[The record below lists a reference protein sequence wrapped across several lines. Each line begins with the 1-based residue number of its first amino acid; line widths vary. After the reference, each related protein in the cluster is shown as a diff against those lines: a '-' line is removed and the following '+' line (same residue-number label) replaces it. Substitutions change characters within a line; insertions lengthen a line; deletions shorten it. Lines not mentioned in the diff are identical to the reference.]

1 MRIRSYEAVS
11 VDLPLREGYRIA
23 GQRITFVRNVLLRLE
38 TESGLRG
45 YGSAAPAGDVCGESD
60 DACLQAL
67 RGPLRKL
74 ALGAEVG
81 PDPSPLSEEA
91 LHSAPAC
98 PAARAAL
105 DMALWDLA
113 AREVGVPLVRLWGG
127 ELRPLPTSVTIG
139 ICSVQDTLE
148 AGRRWIEQGF
158 QILKV
163 KIGEEVELD
172 IERLRR
178 LRAVLGPEVTLRVDG
193 NQGYTIEAARALLRG
208 AADLNLEM
216 FEQPLD
222 ARDLDGLAELRRES
236 QVPIVAD
243 ESARSADEAG
253 AIIDRHAAHGINIKL
268 MKCGGPS
275 QARVIHDRAH
285 AAGLSLMLGCND
297 ETRVSIAAAAHLSV
311 ALPGVVYADL
321 DGHMDLSHDPA
332 SGGFEIRDGSLH
344 LDDRPGLG
352 VNVEL

>member
-38 TESGLRG
+38 TENGLRG

-60 DACLQAL
+60 DACLEAL

-81 PDPSPLSEEA
+81 PDPAPLYEEA
-91 LHSAPAC
+91 LHSAHAC

-113 AREVGVPLVRLWGG
+113 AREAGVPLVRLWGG
-127 ELRPLPTSVTIG
+127 ALRPLPTSVTIG

-222 ARDLDGLAELRRES
+222 ARDLAGMAELRRES
-236 QVPIVAD
+236 
-243 ESARSADEAG
+243 
-253 AIIDRHAAHGINIKL
+253 
-268 MKCGGPS
+268 
-275 QARVIHDRAH
+275 RVLHDRAH

-352 VNVEL
+352 VDVEL